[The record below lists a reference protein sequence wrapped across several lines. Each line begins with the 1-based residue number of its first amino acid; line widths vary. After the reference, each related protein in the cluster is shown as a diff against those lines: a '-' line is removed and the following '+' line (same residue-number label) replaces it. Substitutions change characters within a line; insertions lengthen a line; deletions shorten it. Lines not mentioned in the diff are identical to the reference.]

1 MITPITLLR
10 RFTLATGRARWRGS
24 FGLAGLAALIMLA
37 AGCGTV
43 TTPSAGGGAGHGQ
56 TPAGSASAGS
66 ASAAP
71 GTVSGS
77 PVPTTTGG
85 PFIPGQPA
93 CAGWPANAPRGSLP
107 ASFVPVAVI
116 RCVDSYQTIPGKGQ
130 WEVATLERATQ
141 GLDPL
146 LTALHRPNQTRPPG
160 TFCSDLV
167 ELPPQFVLVGKD
179 GQLIWPALPVTGCGL
194 PQAEALWALAALP
207 WQKVSVRLV
216 VKV

>member
-1 MITPITLLR
+1 MR
-10 RFTLATGRARWRGS
+10 QLATRI
-24 FGLAGLAALIMLA
+24 AAVAAVAAMATGCATASTSTPAA
-37 AGCGTV
+37 AGGT
-43 TTPSAGGGAGHGQ
+43 SGSGA
-56 TPAGSASAGS
+56 ASASSPASSAS

-71 GTVSGS
+71 
-77 PVPTTTGG
+77 VPTTTTG
-85 PFIPGQPA
+85 PPLVAGQPA
-93 CAGWPANAPRGSLP
+93 CAGWPRNVTRTKTLP

-116 RCVDSYQTIPGKGQ
+116 RCVTNFQMIPGKGQ

-167 ELPPQFVLVGKD
+167 ELPPQFLLVGKD

-194 PQAEALWALAALP
+194 PQAEALGALAALP

-216 VKV
+216 VKA